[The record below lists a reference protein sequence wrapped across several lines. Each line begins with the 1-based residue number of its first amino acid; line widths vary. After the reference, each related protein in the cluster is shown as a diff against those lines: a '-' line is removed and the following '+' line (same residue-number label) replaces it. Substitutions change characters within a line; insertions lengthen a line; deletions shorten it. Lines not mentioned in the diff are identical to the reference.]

1 MKRWTKVD
9 GGGTYATEGKDSFF
23 NYGNRMVAS
32 TDLGLLQTSF
42 DTLMGLYDRV

>member
-1 MKRWTKVD
+1 MRLKVKI
-9 GGGTYATEGKDSFF
+9 AFF
-23 NYGNRMVAS
+23 NYGNRVVAS